1 MHLKR
6 YTDFSLRVLIYLG
19 LHGDRLVTI
28 AEIASAFDISRN
40 HLMKVAQS
48 LAAFGFVRSVPGK
61 NGGLALARNPADIRL
76 GQVIRQMEGD
86 FDMVECF
93 NPGEN
98 TCRILPVCGLK
109 PLLHDAAER
118 FLESLDHYTV
128 QDLLKRK
135 DALSRLTSPEHAA
148 VIDENDLHA

>member
-19 LHGDRLVTI
+19 LHCDRLVTI

-76 GQVIRQMEGD
+76 GHVIRQMEGD

-93 NPGEN
+93 NPDEN

-109 PLLHDAAER
+109 PLLHDATER

-135 DALSRLTSPEHAA
+135 GALSRLASPDNE
-148 VIDENDLHA
+148 